1 MEQTNLM
8 QSHAETK
15 PLTSP
20 AQKPT
25 ETAKPKKK
33 KKSLEQRIKD
43 KKEELKKL
51 ERMAEEGKRNA
62 LIRILYANGIRT
74 ESALQEVL
82 KKAGCV
88 ATVEK

>member
-20 AQKPT
+20 AQ
-25 ETAKPKKK
+25 KPKKK